1 MTDPRAG
8 RSRRILVP
16 AALATLGCAA
26 LLGRVVYIQVY
37 QHDVLSAEAQ
47 AELEV
52 DNTLYARRGA
62 ILDRNGDVMATSV
75 ATWDLYIRAKDW
87 TLPADAVEGSTALAA
102 ALRLDASQ
110 LREKVA
116 AVGTGDVKI
125 ATDVDYDTGKALID
139 AKVKGLEAL
148 GNTKRVKPNGDIGA
162 SIIGLLGYDN
172 HGIAGIESSLN
183 RVLAGLPGRVF
194 FERDTTGDPIPYAQH
209 VTHDPEP
216 GKDIVLTIDR
226 VLQEMAE
233 DTLADAV
240 SKHRAKGGT
249 VIMMDPYTGDILAL
263 ATSPSLKYSTL
274 DLDDSGQLAL
284 LKNAAVTDLY
294 EPGSVMKVVTAAAA
308 IDAGVVTA
316 NTWYHDSGSV
326 KIGTDTELK
335 NFDNGSYG
343 DQTMT
348 GVLQHSINTGAV
360 FMAQKLGA
368 SAFTRYMERFG
379 FGSTTGIELSGEPEA
394 IFRHPED
401 EGWTE
406 VDLATQAFG
415 QAISVTPVQMATA
428 FAAVINGGNL
438 VEPRLVRATID
449 SEGRRD
455 DIPVKVRGQA
465 ISAATSATLRGML
478 KDVVDPPDGSYY
490 HPGNP
495 RDYTA
500 GGKSGTAN
508 IPVPNG
514 YNETQI
520 ASFIGFAPAESP
532 RLLIMVKLDNNADL
546 LTGTA
551 AAAPVFADLVD
562 RALAYLKVRPDTG
575 DLVAR
580 P

>member
-1 MTDPRAG
+1 MTEPRAG
-8 RSRRILVP
+8 RSRRLLVP
-16 AALATLGCAA
+16 AALATLGCAG

-52 DNTLYARRGA
+52 DNTIYARRGA
-62 ILDRNGDVMATSV
+62 ILDRNGDVLATSV
-75 ATWDLYIRAKDW
+75 ATWDIYVRAKDW
-87 TLPADAVEGSTALAA
+87 TLPEDAIAGSTAIAT
-102 ALRLDASQ
+102 ALRMDAAQ
-110 LREKVA
+110 LRAKVA

-172 HGIAGIESSLN
+172 SGIAGMESSLN

-209 VTHDPEP
+209 VTHDPEQ

-226 VLQEMAE
+226 VLQDMAE
-233 DTLADAV
+233 KALNDAV
-240 SKHRAKGGT
+240 VAHRAKGGT

-263 ATSPSLKYSTL
+263 ATNPSLRYSTL
-274 DLDDSGQLAL
+274 NLDDNGQLAL

-316 NTWYHDSGSV
+316 DTWYHDSGSV

-368 SAFTRYMERFG
+368 TAFSRYLERFG
-379 FGSTTGIELSGEPEA
+379 FGSTSGIELSGEPEA
-394 IFRHPED
+394 IFRRPD
-401 EGWTE
+401 DNAWTE
-406 VDLATQAFG
+406 VDLATQSFG
-415 QAISVTPVQMATA
+415 QSISVTPVQMTTA

-438 VEPRLVRATID
+438 IQPRLVRATID
-449 SEGRRD
+449 AQGRRE

-465 ISAATSATLRGML
+465 ISAQTSATLREMMRE
-478 KDVVDPPDGSYY
+478 VVDPPDGSYY

-514 YNETQI
+514 YNDTQI
-520 ASFIGFAPAESP
+520 ASFIGFAPFDSP

-546 LTGTA
+546 LTGTT
-551 AAAPVFADLVD
+551 AAAPIFADLVD
-562 RALAYLKVRPDTG
+562 RSLAYLKVRPDAG